1 LDVLHKYG
9 RQKVV
14 TLTGIGCYFET
25 IPEEPDNGV
34 LAFSEGARRAG
45 LGHVILK
52 VVQEYSQNG
61 LDQISFVVKTL
72 KEAGLEVWGSQ
83 YICGVDPALEA
94 QLAIQSVNRLNL
106 DGFVIQA
113 GREFEAL
120 EKDSAANAYM
130 RTLRAGLPLLP
141 IALSAFRFPSYHPH
155 FPWQNFLTYCD
166 YNMPRTRLRAGE
178 SPSSQIVRC
187 LREFQSLQPNRPI
200 IPTVQFNSNKGNKL
214 PEKTVREFLRTSQDH
229 NLKGVNLWSWDI
241 SVSNTLSETLETVQ
255 NFISVQPSQ
264 NPDIAER
271 YIDALNSGDP
281 VEVARFYSSRCALVT
296 SSSTYVGKD
305 RIKIY
310 FNNLFSQQL
319 PNSFYELTDF
329 SGTGSSRNFGWRA
342 RSRGDI
348 FKKNIRTAMAKP
360 FNRFTDEHNIYQG
373 LHFKKQSLTSPR
385 YHVVHIASI
394 DLNDPD
400 VDLMVT
406 PHNGL
411 GRTTSKFLDT
421 YNLQMAINGDEWL
434 SWTNPKGLA
443 VSQGVVYSQA
453 SNEPTIYISPDNQVQ
468 IGGDPPMVVW
478 DAISGSHTLVQN
490 GQVSRKIN
498 SCSSPVYCSYR
509 APRTSVG
516 ITADNKLILIVVQG
530 PKDDLRNA
538 LTLKELAKLNL
549 EFGVVE
555 AINMDG
561 GGSSAIAV
569 DNYGTPMVV
578 NKPSDGSERA
588 VSNHLGISARYLDL
602 GSLITVDDGNDT
614 FGLVDD
620 KVVYHYTSFSI
631 KGT

>member
-1 LDVLHKYG
+1 LDVLHTYDWRKI
-9 RQKVV
+9 V
-14 TLTGIGCYFET
+14 TLTGIGCYFEA
-25 IPEEPDNGV
+25 IPDAPDNGV

-52 VVQEYSQNG
+52 VVPDKLEHGFAQTSM
-61 LDQISFVVKTL
+61 VVNTL
-72 KEAGLEVWGSQ
+72 KETGLEVWGWQ
-83 YICGVDPALEA
+83 HIRGVDPALEA
-94 QLAIQSVNRLNL
+94 QLAIQSVNLLNL
-106 DGFVIQA
+106 DGFVFQA
-113 GREFEAL
+113 GAEFEAPG
-120 EKDSAANAYM
+120 KDSVANAYI
-130 RTLRAGLPLLP
+130 RALRAGMPDLL
-141 IALSAFRFPSYHPH
+141 IALSAFCFPSYHPH

-166 YNMPRTRLRAGE
+166 YNMPHTRLRAGE
-178 SPSSQIVRC
+178 NPDSQIVRC
-187 LREFQSLQPNRPI
+187 LREFQSLQPNRPM
-200 IPTVQFNSNKGNKL
+200 IPTIQFNSNNGVKPSAKA
-214 PEKTVREFLRTSQDH
+214 VRDFLLTSQDL
-229 NLKGVNLWSWDI
+229 NLKGVNLWGWDI
-241 SVSNTLSETLETVQ
+241 SVSDTLSDTLETVQ

-271 YIDALNSGDP
+271 YIDALNSGNP
-281 VEVARFYSSRCALVT
+281 AEVVQFYSSRCALVT
-296 SSSTYVGKD
+296 SSSTYVGKK
-305 RIKIY
+305 RVKSY
-310 FNNLFSQQL
+310 FQKLLSKRL
-319 PNSFYELTDF
+319 PDSFFELTGL
-329 SGTGSSRNFGWRA
+329 SGAGSSRNFAWRA

-360 FNRFTDEHNIYQG
+360 FNRFTDEHHIYQG
-373 LHFKKQSLTSPR
+373 VHFKKQSLTSPR

-411 GRTTSKFLDT
+411 GRTTSNFLDT
-421 YNLQMAINGDEWL
+421 NNLQMAINGDEWL

-443 VSQGVVYSQA
+443 VSQGIVYSQT
-453 SNEPTIYISPDNQVQ
+453 SNEPTIYISADNQVQ
-468 IGGDPPMVVW
+468 IGGDPPMVLW
-478 DAISGSHTLVQN
+478 DAISGSHTLVRN
-490 GQVSRKIN
+490 GQISRKIN
-498 SCSSPVYCSYR
+498 SCSSPVYCSFR

-561 GGSSAIAV
+561 GGSSAMAV
-569 DNYGTPMVV
+569 DNYGIPLVV

-614 FGLVDD
+614 FGLLDGQI
-620 KVVYHYTSFSI
+620 VYHYTSFYVN
-631 KGT
+631 T